1 MPLNDFFTYEIKQQD
16 QDTIVAKVTI
26 DANHSLYK
34 GHFPDQPVTPGVVL
48 IEILRQII
56 SGCLNSNMMLT
67 GAKEIK
73 YLTPVLPTETTIIEY
88 QINYSKSE
96 GAYSV
101 NCVISQGEKIF
112 TKIKGE
118 FREQ

>member
-1 MPLNDFFTYEIKQQD
+1 MPLSDFFTYRILQQD
-16 QDTIVAKVTI
+16 HVSVNALVTI
-26 DANHSLYK
+26 DANHELYK
-34 GHFPDQPVTPGVVL
+34 GHFPGQPVTPGVAL
-48 IEILRQII
+48 IEILRQLLSKTLSKEI
-56 SGCLNSNMMLT
+56 MLT

-73 YLTPVLPTETTIIEY
+73 YLTPVLPNETSEIEY
-88 QINYSKSE
+88 QINYTESE
-96 GAYSV
+96 GAFSV